1 MNNKLFI
8 AATAF
13 VVVACGQETTTIDRA
28 SATSSSQPTS
38 TAVFDNIPGQY
49 PTQAP
54 DVPGAK
60 SAPVGA
66 CVSLEG
72 KRDAPKLNVV
82 DCGSPT
88 NGFKVVQR
96 VSTPDQCPKDVDQR
110 FYRYPE
116 DEGEWTAC
124 LDLAWSAND
133 CLVTNQTSARRVA
146 CDDKNAANRV
156 KPVAVLLGVTDIS
169 GCTETGYAHP
179 ERKFT
184 ICIETQ
190 G

>member
-1 MNNKLFI
+1 MNTKLVI
-8 AATAF
+8 AAATL
-13 VVVACGQETTTIDRA
+13 VVTACGQDTPTVQQAT
-28 SATSSSQPTS
+28 ATSTQPLAAT
-38 TAVFDNIPGQY
+38 FDNIPGQY
-49 PTQAP
+49 PAQAP
-54 DVPGAK
+54 GIPGAK

-72 KRDAPKLNVV
+72 KRDVPKLNVV

-133 CLVTNQTSARRVA
+133 CLTTNQTSARRVA
-146 CDDKNAANRV
+146 CDDKNVANRV
-156 KPVAVLLGVTDIS
+156 KPVGVLLNTTDIS
-169 GCTETGYAHP
+169 GCDETGYAHP
-179 ERKFT
+179 DRKFT

-190 G
+190 K

>member
-1 MNNKLFI
+1 MRSKLLI
-8 AATAF
+8 VAAGF
-13 VVVACGQETTTIDRA
+13 VVVACGQDAPSSQVPAT
-28 SATSSSQPTS
+28 ATSTPPP
-38 TAVFDNIPGQY
+38 AVSFDSIPGQY
-49 PTQAP
+49 PAQS
-54 DVPGAK
+54 VGIPGAK

-82 DCGSPT
+82 DCGSST

-133 CLVTNQTSARRVA
+133 CLATNQTSARRVA
-146 CDDKNAANRV
+146 CDDKNVANRM
-156 KPVAVLLGVTDIS
+156 KPVGVLLDATDIS
-169 GCTETGYAHP
+169 GCEQTGYAHP
-179 ERKFT
+179 VRRFT
-184 ICIETQ
+184 VCTEAQ
-190 G
+190 Q

>member
-1 MNNKLFI
+1 MRAKLLI
-8 AATAF
+8 SATAF
-13 VVVACGQETTTIDRA
+13 VVASCGQDAPSDPVPATAA
-28 SATSSSQPTS
+28 STPPL
-38 TAVFDNIPGQY
+38 AVSFDNIPGQF
-49 PTQAP
+49 PVQAP
-54 DVPGAK
+54 GIPGAT

-72 KRDAPKLNVV
+72 KRNAPKLNVV

-110 FYRYPE
+110 FYRYP

-146 CDDKNAANRV
+146 CDDKNVANRV
-156 KPVAVLLGVTDIS
+156 KPVGVLLNTTDIS
-169 GCTETGYAHP
+169 GCDETGYAHP
-179 ERKFT
+179 DRKFT

-190 G
+190 K